1 MHDDVVRLQVKLA
14 DGVSAA
20 GANRAEH
27 LLRRVRERCLALPET
42 RETRSFGHPNFLAG
56 AKTFVAF
63 ERIAG
68 RPSIAFRQPPGELD
82 SWCSTPGF
90 FATPYGRGVWV
101 SLWADRRIAW
111 PTIARLV
118 EGAYREV
125 ALKRMIAA
133 LHSNARRRTPRART

>member
-1 MHDDVVRLQVKLA
+1 MTSA
-14 DGVSAA
+14 SGVHATAA
-20 GANRAEH
+20 ARAEH
-27 LLRRVRERCLALPET
+27 LLRRVRERCLSLPET
-42 RETRSFGHPNFLAG
+42 RETMSFGHPNFLAG

-63 ERIAG
+63 ERVNG
-68 RPSIAFRQPPGELD
+68 RPSIAFRRPPAEVEA
-82 SWCSTPGF
+82 WCSTPGF

-111 PTIARLV
+111 RTVARLV

-133 LHSNARRRTPRART
+133 LHPNTDAGRPTRGARTR